1 MPFSHYLHT
10 KKFLSKGDDIQLIK
24 DYINA
29 LDAGG
34 TTSLYSAMENIY
46 TSKIKNSLTTT
57 NTVIFTITDG
67 ENNAG
72 ISSNDGIIK
81 LAKDLRD
88 ISPQSVMPHIHKV
101 FLKI

>member
-1 MPFSHYLHT
+1 MISIIVT
-10 KKFLSKGDDIQLIK
+10 
-24 DYINA
+24 
-29 LDAGG
+29 
-34 TTSLYSAMENIY
+34 
-46 TSKIKNSLTTT
+46 
-57 NTVIFTITDG
+57 TVIFTITDG